1 MRVKVSAPGKLM
13 LLGEHAVVYGYP
25 CLVTAVDKRIH
36 VEVEKIEN
44 EKDIIDSPQ
53 VKESRFVEESIN
65 FFKKRFDIAQS
76 VKFQTNGDFSH
87 RVGLGSSSAVT
98 VATFKALSTIFGKNL
113 TLRDI
118 FNLSYHMTLKIQGV
132 GSGFDIAAAA
142 FGKTLYYLK
151 GGEIIEPLLIDKL
164 PLVIGYSG
172 RKADTPTLIRKVA
185 SLHKKKRKKVDEIFK
200 KMSSLVEK
208 AKAAIERQDFE
219 KLGQLVKEDHRL
231 LRDLK
236 VSTPKLDRMVE
247 AATSAGAEG
256 AKLSGAGGGDCMIAL
271 VDEDKRSLVEKAIK
285 EAGGEIIK
293 TKANVE
299 GVRLENKK

>member
-65 FFKKRFDIAQS
+65 FFKKRFDITQS

-118 FNLSYHMTLKIQGV
+118 FDLSYQMTLKIQGV
-132 GSGFDIAAAA
+132 GSGFDIAAAV

-151 GGEIIEPLLIDKL
+151 GGEIIEPLLVNKL
-164 PLVIGYSG
+164 PLVVGYSG
-172 RKADTPTLIRKVA
+172 RKADTPTLIKKVA

-200 KMSSLVEK
+200 KMSSLVEL
-208 AKAAIERQDFE
+208 AKAVIERQDFE

-231 LRDLK
+231 LRDLE
-236 VSTPKLDRMVE
+236 VSTAKLDRMVE

-271 VDEDKRSLVEKAIK
+271 VDEDKRSLVEKAI
-285 EAGGEIIK
+285 EEVGGEIIR
-293 TKANVE
+293 TEANVE
-299 GVRLENKK
+299 GVRVEEQ

>member
-13 LLGEHAVVYGYP
+13 LLGEHAVVYGHP
-25 CLVTAVDKRIH
+25 CLVTAVDKRLH
-36 VEVEKIEN
+36 VEVEKIKN

-118 FNLSYHMTLKIQGV
+118 FDLSYQMTLKIQEV

-164 PLVIGYSG
+164 PLVVGYSG
-172 RKADTPTLIRKVA
+172 RKADTPTLIKKVA

-247 AATSAGAEG
+247 AATSAGAKG

-271 VDEDKRSLVEKAIK
+271 VDEDKRSLVEKAI
-285 EAGGEIIK
+285 EEVGGEIIR
-293 TKANVE
+293 TEANVE
-299 GVRLENKK
+299 GVRIED